1 MISRRTLLK
10 ILSVAAGL
18 LALLAGLAAAAWL
31 YPRQVLTVESGP
43 VTADVLVV
51 LGGGSQA
58 RPQRA
63 AELFHAGA
71 APKIIVSGAGD
82 DLSNQRVLE
91 EQGVPAAAIVR
102 ESRSR
107 STYENAQFSIPLLRE
122 LGAKKVILV
131 TSWYHS
137 RRALKTFEHLAP
149 DLTFYSRPT
158 YLDDA
163 GRVPRNV
170 RQEEQRYLR
179 LEYPKLLGY
188 WLRYGVWPF

>member
-1 MISRRTLLK
+1 MKHRRTLLK
-10 ILSVAAGL
+10 VL
-18 LALLAGLAAAAWL
+18 LALACLLTGLAVAAWL

-43 VTADVLVV
+43 VSADVLVV

-63 AELFHAGA
+63 AELYRAGA

-82 DLSNQRVLE
+82 DGINAHCLE
-91 EQGVPAAAIVR
+91 TNGVPAAAILR
-102 ESRSR
+102 EGRSR
-107 STYENAQFSIPLLRE
+107 STYENAKFSIPLLRE

-137 RRALKTFEHLAP
+137 RRALKSFEHLAP
-149 DLTFYSRPT
+149 EITFYSRPAT
-158 YLDDA
+158 LDDT
-163 GRVPRNV
+163 GHVPRKL
-170 RQEEQRYLR
+170 REEEQRYLR